1 MKIISFTDAGL
12 LLAQRLKRVLVD
24 QQMTQSSYLELLH
37 KPSPFKE
44 VVQAAFKAGE
54 VLIFICATGIVV
66 RSLCEVIESKLT
78 DPAVLVL
85 DEQGQFVIPLL
96 SGHEGGA
103 NHLAAQVA
111 NAINAQC
118 VSTTANAYLEPLY
131 TAGMGCERGC
141 SKEDLLTLL
150 ETSCEQAGIKISQL
164 QAIASIDIKDDE
176 VGLIA
181 LAKDLNLPFIC
192 YDVAQLHTV
201 EAQLQQPSQYVF
213 NTVGVY
219 GVAESAAL
227 VSAAF
232 RTNRTDKERRVASE
246 LLLGKQESQK
256 SATGF
261 NDRADKER
269 RVASELLL
277 GKQKSKVATC
287 AIGRSYSEPIT

>member
-1 MKIISFTDAGL
+1 MKIVSLTDAGL
-12 LLAQRLKRVLVD
+12 LLAQRLRSVLVD
-24 QQMTQSSYLELLH
+24 QQMTENPHLELLH
-37 KPSPFKE
+37 KPRPFKE
-44 VVQAAFKAGE
+44 VVQAAFKEGE
-54 VLIFICATGIVV
+54 VLIFICATGIVM
-66 RSLCEVIESKLT
+66 RTLCEVIDTKLT

-111 NAINAQC
+111 SAINAQC
-118 VSTTANAYLEPLY
+118 VSTTANAYLAPFY

-141 SKEDLLTLL
+141 PKEELLTLL
-150 ETSCEQAGIKISQL
+150 ETSCEQAGIKLSQL
-164 QAIASIDIKDDE
+164 QAIASIDIKADE

-192 YDVAQLHTV
+192 YDVAQLRSV

-232 RTNRTDKERRVASE
+232 RTDKADIERRVPSE
-246 LLLGKQESQK
+246 LVLC
-256 SATGF
+256 
-261 NDRADKER
+261 
-269 RVASELLL
+269 
-277 GKQKSKVATC
+277 KQKSKVATC
-287 AIGRSYSEPIT
+287 AIGRSYSSPIT